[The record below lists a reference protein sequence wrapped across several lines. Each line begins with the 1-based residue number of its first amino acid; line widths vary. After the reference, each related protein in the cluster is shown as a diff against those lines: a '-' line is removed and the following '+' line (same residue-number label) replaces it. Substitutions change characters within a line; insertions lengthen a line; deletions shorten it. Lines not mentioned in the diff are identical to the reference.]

1 MKVRMALN
9 PSPKTCSHWRRS
21 STSRS
26 VVQLAALYVDQE
38 VRAVLAVDDEVE
50 ALELGV
56 GEQRLLRFID
66 GDVRD
71 PALPQELLE
80 RRLIMD
86 AAIGHAASILIHV
99 YGGGI
104 DA

>member
-26 VVQLAALYVDQE
+26 VVQQE